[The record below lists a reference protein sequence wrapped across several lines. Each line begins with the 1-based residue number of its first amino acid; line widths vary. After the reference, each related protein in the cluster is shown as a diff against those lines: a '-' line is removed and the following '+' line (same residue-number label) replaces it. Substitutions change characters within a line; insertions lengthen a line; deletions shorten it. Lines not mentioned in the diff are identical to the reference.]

1 MVDVAER
8 SDECLAQT
16 VEVMGLNIFTG
27 LTLCLHLPLADALW
41 PGFQELEECCDR
53 DDPDRMDLVK
63 AQKVVVS
70 ADQPVHSCRCRTG
83 DELGILRVSNLVR
96 VGKGSAHRRLP
107 RYPLAQAQ
115 QEKMDWL
122 LFWGFAG
129 SFALEEAGES
139 I

>member
-1 MVDVAER
+1 MPW
-8 SDECLAQT
+8 QT
-16 VEVMGLNIFTG
+16 CNPARL
-27 LTLCLHLPLADALW
+27 LSCRTLW
-41 PGFQELEECCDR
+41 FGFQELEECRDR
-53 DDPDRMDLVK
+53 DDLERLDLVK
-63 AQKVVVS
+63 AQEIIVP
-70 ADQPVHSCRCRTG
+70 ADKPAYSTRRRIG
-83 DELGILRVSNLVR
+83 DEFGIVWVSNLVR
-96 VGKGSAHRRLP
+96 VEHGADHRRLP